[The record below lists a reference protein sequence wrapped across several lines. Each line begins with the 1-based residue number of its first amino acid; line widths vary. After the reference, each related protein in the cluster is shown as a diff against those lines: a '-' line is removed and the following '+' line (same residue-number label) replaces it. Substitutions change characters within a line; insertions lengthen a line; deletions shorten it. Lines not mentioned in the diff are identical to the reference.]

1 MEASTKVAKRTT
13 TYGGVG
19 LALIVR
25 LGPRLWKE
33 AV

>member
-1 MEASTKVAKRTT
+1 VEASTKVANRTT